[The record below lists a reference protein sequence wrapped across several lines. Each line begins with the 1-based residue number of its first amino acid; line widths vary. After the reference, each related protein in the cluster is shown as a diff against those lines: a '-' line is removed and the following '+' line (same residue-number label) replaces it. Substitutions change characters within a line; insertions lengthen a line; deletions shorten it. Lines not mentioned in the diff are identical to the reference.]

1 MKKLIFFF
9 VFGAILN
16 VSATA
21 EDSYLY
27 WMVSDKASGWG
38 WDGNKL
44 NGEYTAKIV
53 AFKGDDWAGTGGTY
67 LEIGTM
73 DDFASYA
80 SVESASVTFGSGAN
94 NFQYLAKLAA
104 DSDWSNFSSYFV
116 EIYNE
121 NQLLAHSDALSYTK
135 ESIAVLSGLD
145 TPGSPWMVA
154 NFTPA
159 PEPNSALLM
168 LIGCAALAL
177 RRRKQ
182 IAA

>member
-9 VFGAILN
+9 VLGAILN
-16 VSATA
+16 VSAE

-27 WMVSDKASGWG
+27 WMVSNDASGWG
-38 WDGNKL
+38 WDGKQL
-44 NGEYTAKIV
+44 SGGGYQAKIV
-53 AFKGDDWAGTGGTY
+53 AFNGSEWAGTGGTY
-67 LEIGTM
+67 LDIGVN
-73 DDFASYA
+73 DYGSYT
-80 SVESASVTFGSGAN
+80 SLNSTPVTFGSGAN
-94 NFQYLAKLAA
+94 NFQYLAKLATGT
-104 DSDWSNFSSYFV
+104 DWSSFSYFV
-116 EIYNE
+116 EIYHDS
-121 NQLLAHSDALSYTK
+121 QLLAHSEVLPYT
-135 ESIAVLSGLD
+135 EASIAVLSGLN
-145 TPGSPWMVA
+145 TPSTPWMAV

>member
-16 VSATA
+16 VSAA

-27 WMVSDKASGWG
+27 WMVSDNASGWG
-38 WDGNKL
+38 WDGQAL
-44 NGEYTAKIV
+44 NGDYTAKIV
-53 AFKGDDWAGTGGTY
+53 AFKGDWAGTGGSPLDIGINENGSY
-67 LEIGTM
+67 LLLGNE
-73 DDFASYA
+73 
-80 SVESASVTFGSGAN
+80 VSVTFGQSAD

-104 DSDWSNFSSYFV
+104 DWSDFSYFV
-116 EIYNE
+116 EIYNDSKNLVARSEGLFYAQE
-121 NQLLAHSDALSYTK
+121 N
-135 ESIAVLSGLD
+135 IAVLSGLN
-145 TPGSPWMVA
+145 TPATPWMVA
-154 NFTPA
+154 SFTPA
-159 PEPNSALLM
+159 PEPNSALLL